1 MSQPTTIVTGV
12 ARGIGRAICERLV
25 ADGHRVIGLDMLDD
39 PPPGISVFR
48 QADLS
53 NVEEARAV
61 ITELVAAQAEVSG
74 LVNNVG
80 SSKREMVA
88 ESDGSSQAWLN
99 RLNIGS
105 AVAALEAVLPGMRA
119 RRSGRVVNLVSRAVF
134 GRETRSA
141 YAATKAALASMTR
154 SWAREL
160 AADGITVNAVGPG
173 MIDTELFRRN
183 NPPNSPDVL
192 RLTRGVPAQRL
203 GRPEEVAHAVAFL
216 LDPRSGY
223 ITGQTLFVCGGL
235 SMGSDVLGPTNGA
248 IGQGAS
254 PQHGGRLNEPP

>member
-1 MSQPTTIVTGV
+1 MSEPTTIVTGV
-12 ARGIGRAICERLV
+12 ARGIGRAVCERLM
-25 ADGHRVIGLDMLDD
+25 ADGHCVIGLDVLDD
-39 PPPGISVFR
+39 PPPGLAAFCKV
-48 QADLS
+48 DLS
-53 NVEEARAV
+53 DATEARAA
-61 ITELVAAQAEVSG
+61 IMELAAHAEVSG

-80 SSKREMVA
+80 SSRREMVA
-88 ESDGSSQAWLN
+88 DSDGSSQAWLN

-119 RRSGRVVNLVSRAVF
+119 RRVGRVVNLVSRAVF

-183 NPPNSPDVL
+183 NPPDSPDVL

-235 SMGSDVLGPTNGA
+235 SMGSDVIVPTSGA
-248 IGQGAS
+248 IG
-254 PQHGGRLNEPP
+254 PDI